1 MVHVDEQLYH
11 TLINMVSV
19 RVIFR
24 SVVRGFD
31 VSNVIFEARVNND
44 ALRLFWLAYRRVTE
58 ECWKWLLGE
67 RGMSRSDDAVFIAGH
82 AHMLCLERV
91 VKCQSRNPES
101 TSCGGGE

>member
-31 VSNVIFEARVNND
+31 VSNIIFEARVNID
-44 ALRLFWLAYRRVTE
+44 ALRLF
-58 ECWKWLLGE
+58 
-67 RGMSRSDDAVFIAGH
+67 
-82 AHMLCLERV
+82 
-91 VKCQSRNPES
+91 
-101 TSCGGGE
+101 

>member
-44 ALRLFWLAYRRVTE
+44 ALRLFWLAYRRATE
-58 ECWKWLLGE
+58 NVGNGCWGNEACREAMMRFSLQ
-67 RGMSRSDDAVFIAGH
+67 GMRICYV
-82 AHMLCLERV
+82 
-91 VKCQSRNPES
+91 
-101 TSCGGGE
+101 